1 MKSDHLS
8 RVSESLGFSL
18 IKPSLGTPV
27 FSDTCW
33 NCNLWWCLCLS
44 FMVSND
50 FMATCH
56 KCNQPNHNNFKIQ
69 VGCFPLPISEKLFLR
84 IVSLVYLSFDDKG
97 FFVLKL
103 SLLREESWQLF
114 FDFRHLIAIQYI
126 LMMDNQTVENQT
138 KFLFNF
144 IWWKTNAQKLI
155 NTRNFLE

>member
-8 RVSESLGFSL
+8 RVSESLGFSQ

-27 FSDTCW
+27 FSDACW
-33 NCNLWWCLCLS
+33 NCNPWWCLCLS

-56 KCNQPNHNNFKIQ
+56 KCNQPNHNNLIQ

-84 IVSLVYLSFDDKG
+84 IVSLVYLSFGDKG

-114 FDFRHLIAIQYI
+114 SDFRHLIAIQYI
-126 LMMDNQTVENQT
+126 LMMDNQTVEDQT

-144 IWWKTNAQKLI
+144 IWWKANARKLI

>member
-8 RVSESLGFSL
+8 RVSESLGFSH

-84 IVSLVYLSFDDKG
+84 ISCLFIFWWQRVLCVKTQVVAWGELAIIFWFQTFNCNTVYSYDG
-97 FFVLKL
+97 Q
-103 SLLREESWQLF
+103 SNSW
-114 FDFRHLIAIQYI
+114 RSNKI
-126 LMMDNQTVENQT
+126 
-138 KFLFNF
+138 F
-144 IWWKTNAQKLI
+144 I
-155 NTRNFLE
+155 

>member
-1 MKSDHLS
+1 
-8 RVSESLGFSL
+8 
-18 IKPSLGTPV
+18 
-27 FSDTCW
+27 
-33 NCNLWWCLCLS
+33 
-44 FMVSND
+44 MVSND

-114 FDFRHLIAIQYI
+114 FYFRHLIAIQYI
-126 LMMDNQTVENQT
+126 LMMDNQTVEDQT

-144 IWWKTNAQKLI
+144 I
-155 NTRNFLE
+155 